1 MDTGRLIDADSG
13 VTLLG
18 TVYRANTA
26 WERLRGL
33 LGHAPL
39 GDGEGLLIDPCASI
53 HTLFMTYPIDIV
65 YLRRDRSVVRVV
77 PALPPW
83 RCSLALG
90 AALTLELRAG
100 GATRAGLAPGRRI
113 AWQEG
118 KRFV

>member
-1 MDTGRLIDADSG
+1 MP
-13 VTLLG
+13 VC
-18 TVYRANTA
+18 RARTA

-33 LGHAPL
+33 LGRTPL
-39 GDGEGLLIDPCASI
+39 TDDEGLLIDPCASI
-53 HTLFMTYPIDIV
+53 HTLFMAYPIDIV
-65 YLRRDRSVVRVV
+65 YLRRDLSVVRVV

-83 RCSLALG
+83 RCSLAPG

-100 GATRAGLAPGRRI
+100 AAARANLVPGRHV